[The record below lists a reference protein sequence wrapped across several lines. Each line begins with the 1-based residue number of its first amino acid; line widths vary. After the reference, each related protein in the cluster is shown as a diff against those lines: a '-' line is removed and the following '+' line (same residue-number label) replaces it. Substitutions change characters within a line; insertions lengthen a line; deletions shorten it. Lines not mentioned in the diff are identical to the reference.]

1 MHIINK
7 ELISNCFFLVR
18 HVQRTTATI
27 LVVNA
32 RVVWVLLRVP
42 ETAAVVSMEKT
53 VVMNVSTIKP
63 SHWTR
68 RMHKAVFVTAKTMLK
83 GIIIGDDCTV
93 TTDGSIT
100 YVNNGL
106 TFDPSDANDASISGS
121 GRITY
126 NNGNDTYYSHH
137 TQVN

>member
-1 MHIINK
+1 
-7 ELISNCFFLVR
+7 
-18 HVQRTTATI
+18 
-27 LVVNA
+27 
-32 RVVWVLLRVP
+32 
-42 ETAAVVSMEKT
+42 
-53 VVMNVSTIKP
+53 
-63 SHWTR
+63 
-68 RMHKAVFVTAKTMLK
+68 MLK

-121 GRITY
+121 GSITY
-126 NNGNDTYYSHH
+126 NNGNDIYYLDQ